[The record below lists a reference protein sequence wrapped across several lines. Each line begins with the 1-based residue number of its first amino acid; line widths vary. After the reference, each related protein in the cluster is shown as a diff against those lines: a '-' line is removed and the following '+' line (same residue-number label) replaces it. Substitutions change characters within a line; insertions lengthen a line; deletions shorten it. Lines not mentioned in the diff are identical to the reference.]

1 MWRWL
6 LLVDPRVFWAP
17 GRPWRRAAPWA
28 ARRQAVRAASFD
40 RRVGSLSCQA
50 LPPRAPQPACTAA
63 QPSDLS
69 GTAARP
75 CGPSGALRAGGAFA
89 ADVARRVA
97 LIPSYGCQPPIPH
110 VIPRRLIQTLNLHRW
125 NCNVFGASLKMTA
138 MNYVRNLDG
147 GGVGAAR
154 FGRPRRELRS
164 ALRLVVRPG
173 PAAHGCRSQALWFLR
188 CRGLALSAMWPG
200 CLKPSSPL
208 LAGVCVGLKPP
219 SPLRVR
225 NGRFWC
231 IFHAQR

>member
-1 MWRWL
+1 MSWRL
-6 LLVDPRVFWAP
+6 HIYPVFPRCAHDPLSACTPDQPANKLRNTGLKDTTCCCVALVVACGSAGFLGAGPPVAP
-17 GRPWRRAAPWA
+17 GCAMGGPAAS
-28 ARRQAVRAASFD
+28 AVRAASFD

-125 NCNVFGASLKMTA
+125 NCNVFGTSRKMTA
-138 MNYVRNLDG
+138 MNYVRNLAG
-147 GGVGAAR
+147 GGVVAAR
-154 FGRPRRELRS
+154 FGQSLRS
-164 ALRLVVRPG
+164 LRPPSCRWHRGFTALG
-173 PAAHGCRSQALWFLR
+173 AGCRR
-188 CRGLALSAMWPG
+188 V
-200 CLKPSSPL
+200 
-208 LAGVCVGLKPP
+208 AGV
-219 SPLRVR
+219 S
-225 NGRFWC
+225 RF
-231 IFHAQR
+231 

>member
-6 LLVDPRVFWAP
+6 LLVDPRVFW
-17 GRPWRRAAPWA
+17 GRAAPWA

-50 LPPRAPQPACTAA
+50 LPPRAPQPAYTAA

-125 NCNVFGASLKMTA
+125 NCNVFGTSRKMTA
-138 MNYVRNLDG
+138 INYVRDLAD

-154 FGRPRRELRS
+154 FG
-164 ALRLVVRPG
+164 
-173 PAAHGCRSQALWFLR
+173 QALPPTGAAARPFGSSGAASWP
-188 CRGLALSAMWPG
+188 CRPCGP
-200 CLKPSSPL
+200 
-208 LAGVCVGLKPP
+208 VV
-219 SPLRVR
+219 
-225 NGRFWC
+225 
-231 IFHAQR
+231 